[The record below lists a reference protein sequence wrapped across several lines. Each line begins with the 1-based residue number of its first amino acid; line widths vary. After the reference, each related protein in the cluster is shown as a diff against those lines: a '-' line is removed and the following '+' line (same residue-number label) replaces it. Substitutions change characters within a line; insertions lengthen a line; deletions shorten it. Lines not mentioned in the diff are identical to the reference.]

1 MGSEAGGGGLRGCA
15 RVFAPA
21 YWQEEDDERGGKW
34 AGPASYSAGP
44 VHWRQVSPFLSLSL
58 YCFSNFCR
66 FVLIWFANQIIFAA
80 SGNYCGCKK
89 VYPRAPQNIPGSLEQ

>member
-1 MGSEAGGGGLRGCA
+1 MRGKWEGASGISRRGLGRRGGLQREAGGGGLRGCA

-44 VHWRQVSPFLSLSL
+44 PVWTGKRQVVSALFFIS
-58 YCFSNFCR
+58 
-66 FVLIWFANQIIFAA
+66 VLFFFYLILLPLF
-80 SGNYCGCKK
+80 
-89 VYPRAPQNIPGSLEQ
+89 